1 MKKILYYILL
11 ILLILFIILIY
22 SRFIGTIGLKT
33 NEIPITTINIP
44 ESFSG
49 LKIVH
54 FADIHYKKIITED
67 RIKELVSEIN
77 KLKPDIV
84 LFTGDLLDNDY
95 NLTNSDINFLIE
107 ELSKIESTY
116 GNYSIIGDNDYNKID
131 TIKNI
136 YIQSN
141 FILLD
146 NNYTIITNQYN
157 DKIFIGGLSTYTY
170 NNANINEVMEY
181 FNDNENINYKIIM
194 IHEPDYIDTII
205 NNYSNINLILSSHSL
220 NGSINI
226 PIIKQLLLPAGA
238 TKYYKPYYKINNT
251 DIYISSGIGVNNINF
266 RLFNPPSIN
275 FYRIRKS
282 S

>member
-11 ILLILFIILIY
+11 ILLLLLITLIY

-33 NEIPITTINIP
+33 NEISLSQTNLPDSYT
-44 ESFSG
+44 G

-54 FADIHYKKIITED
+54 FSDIHYKKVITEE
-67 RIKELVSEIN
+67 RIKELVKEIN

-84 LFTGDLLDNDY
+84 LFTGDLLDKDY
-95 NLTNSDINFLIE
+95 NLTNTDINFLIE
-107 ELSKIESTY
+107 QLSKIESTY
-116 GNYSIIGDNDYNKID
+116 GNYAIIGDNDYNKID

-141 FILLD
+141 FTLLK
-146 NNYTIITNQYN
+146 NEYTIIYNQNN
-157 DKIFIGGLSTYTY
+157 DKIFIGGLSSFNYKDADINKVMNY
-170 NNANINEVMEY
+170 FSNN
-181 FNDNENINYKIIM
+181 NDIAYKIIM

-205 NNYSNINLILSSHSL
+205 NNNQNIDLILSGHSL

-226 PIIKQLLLPAGA
+226 PIIKKYLLPKNA
-238 TKYYKPYYKINNT
+238 TKYYKPNYKINNT
-251 DIYISSGIGVNNINF
+251 DIYISNGIGVNNINF
-266 RLFNPPSIN
+266 RLFNIPSIN
-275 FYRIRKS
+275 FYRINKS